1 MGQKA
6 SLYYSGKEFSSS
18 ANVREAQLAEHE
30 VITGSDSLLSLWERL
45 GEGPDLSG

>member
-30 VITGSDSLLSLWERL
+30 VSTGAILSSPFGRV
-45 GEGPDLSG
+45 G